1 MKELTPAGGMQEAM
15 HTHVYG
21 PGQIVL
27 ALQKNGQALSSIL
40 AATLG
45 LLLFIAAYKRALDP
59 LFGSTLTERYLD
71 LVVHSCTALAI
82 IFPRPAI
89 RRLFLGLAVLVQ
101 IAPHTT
107 YWVGIHAA
115 RYGDPAIGPFICHIL
130 VLAPVVHLLVSLIMY
145 FGLRFV
151 VMFGLARSVL
161 QLYSIS
167 ELIVRK
173 LSLESRKDYIFL
185 FLGILAYAG
194 WMGFCLAED
203 KHRFMHNGHQV
214 VGLTKRYLLLLLP
227 ATFLFFPAMRTPTLS
242 EFEEFPY
249 HSVQYPLRIL
259 SSQESITGIIV
270 VGELL
275 DTLKDTVP
283 DALHSLRYLRASHSL
298 LGGVWTGEA
307 VVTMGNV
314 PPRTDE
320 LGTHLGDSIYSAFV
334 LQEAVRLINGTSEC
348 SGGHCEKALVIGV
361 GAGVVADALAH
372 HGISTTLVEI
382 DPAVYYA
389 ARRYFGL
396 KHPGDDNVF
405 LEDARGWLQRRVA
418 TLLASPSNP
427 SKFDMVVHDC
437 FSGGGVPGHLYTIE
451 FWNELKKIMTS
462 RGVIAVNFAGKLGS
476 MSSRAVATTLLKAFG
491 QCRAFHDHL
500 GAIPDQNLHDEFVN
514 IVFFC
519 SKSASPLAF
528 RPSVEGDYLHSYL
541 RRHVLSDL
549 ERRELPISIV
559 RNASVWSEEA
569 EEVFLLTDKDNRL
582 NEWQRVDAAEHWRI
596 MRKVMPDIV

>member
-1 MKELTPAGGMQEAM
+1 MQEAM

-27 ALQKNGQALSSIL
+27 ALQKNGQAVSSIL

-45 LLLFIAAYKRALDP
+45 LLLFIAAYKRTLDP

-71 LVVHSCTALAI
+71 LVVHTI
-82 IFPRPAI
+82 H
-89 RRLFLGLAVLVQ
+89 RLILGLAVLVQ

-107 YWVGIHAA
+107 YWVGIYAA
-115 RYGDPAIGPFICHIL
+115 RYGDPAIGPLTCHIL
-130 VLAPVVHLLVSLIMY
+130 VLAPVVHLSVSLIMY

-161 QLYSIS
+161 QSYSIA
-167 ELIVRK
+167 ELTVHK
-173 LSLESRKDYIFL
+173 LSLEPRKDYIFL

-194 WMGFCLAED
+194 WMGFCSAED
-203 KHRFMHNGHQV
+203 MHRFMHNGHQV
-214 VGLTKRYLLLLLP
+214 LT
-227 ATFLFFPAMRTPTLS
+227 TFLFFPAMRTPTLS

-259 SSQESITGIIV
+259 SSQESITGMIV

-307 VVTMGNV
+307 IVTMGNV

-348 SGGHCEKALVIGV
+348 PGGHCEKALVIGV
-361 GAGVVADALAH
+361 GAGV
-372 HGISTTLVEI
+372 I

-451 FWNELKKIMTS
+451 FWNELKEIMTS

-476 MSSRAVATTLLKAFG
+476 MSSRAVATTLFKAFG

-500 GAIPDQNLHDEFVN
+500 GAIPDQHLHDEFVN

-569 EEVFLLTDKDNRL
+569 EEVFLLTDKNNKL
-582 NEWQRVDAAEHWRI
+582 NEWQRADAAEHWRI
-596 MRKVMPDIV
+596 MRKVMPDIVWETF